1 MKALGRY
8 PLVKFAPCHDDDD
21 DDDVV
26 ALFPILPSSPSSLAK
41 CVSLPSSAMYVLRR
55 MVGI

>member
-21 DDDVV
+21 VGDVV
-26 ALFPILPSSPSSLAK
+26 AVVLFPILSSLRLFLL
-41 CVSLPSSAMYVLRR
+41 LPC
-55 MVGI
+55 